1 MFVDSS
7 TPTLHRPKL
16 GLLLLQS
23 DPPSSP
29 HVHDLDHDH
38 DHSEDSDSWNQ
49 RPSSASTTTTTS
61 TVSSPYMI
69 SPLNYQ
75 ATTSPYSKSPW
86 VLPSTPTNH
95 HLKQNMMTLRNGLV
109 GTLVRKEG
117 HIYSLAVCGDLLYT
131 GSDSKNIRV
140 WKDMK
145 DFTGFKS
152 RSGLVKSIIICGKN
166 IFTGHQDGKIR
177 IWKVSRNNPT
187 NHRRIGSLPTLREY
201 VKSSMIPK
209 REGRHCDAVS
219 SLSLDEDH
227 GFLYSA
233 SWDKTV
239 KVWSI
244 SDSKFLESI
253 EAHSDAVNAV
263 VAAFGCY
270 VFTGSADG
278 TVKMWRRE
286 YHGKKGTTK
295 HVLEQ
300 VLLEQESA
308 VTALAV
314 NHWSTV
320 LYAGSSDGVVRFW
333 GSNKKHGFSRE
344 GVLRGHKLAVLCVAV
359 AGSLVV
365 SGSADKSVSV
375 WRRDEESGK
384 HALLS
389 VLNGH
394 NGPVKCIAAVQV
406 GEEDEESYGWVVY
419 TGSLDNSVK
428 VWRVSENVGQ
438 GDSAV
443 VVAGPERI
451 SSINSSDNR
460 IKKDYYCVIKSKLT
474 RYL

>member
-1 MFVDSS
+1 MFVDAS

-16 GLLLLQS
+16 GALLHSELL
-23 DPPSSP
+23 SS
-29 HVHDLDHDH
+29 VHDHDDHDH

-75 ATTSPYSKSPW
+75 ASTSPYSKSPW

-95 HLKQNMMTLRNGLV
+95 LKQNMMTQRNGLV

-140 WKDMK
+140 WKDLK

-152 RSGLVKSIIICGKN
+152 RSGLVKSIIICGQK

-177 IWKVSRNNPT
+177 IWKVSRTNPT
-187 NHRRIGSLPTLREY
+187 NHRRIGSLPTLGEY

-244 SDSKFLESI
+244 FDSKFLESI

-286 YHGKKGTTK
+286 YQGKKGTTK

-314 NHWSTV
+314 NRWSTV

-333 GSNKKHGFSRE
+333 GSNKKRGFCQE
-344 GVLRGHKLAVLCVAV
+344 EVLRGHELAVLCVAV

-375 WRRDEESGK
+375 WKRDEESGK

-394 NGPVKCIAAVQV
+394 NGPVKCIAALQV
-406 GEEDEESYGWVVY
+406 EEEEDESYGWVVY

-428 VWRVSENVGQ
+428 VWRVSENVPQ
-438 GDSAV
+438 LVSPV
-443 VVAGPERI
+443 ELSGPETKKEEAKKETLLKAI
-451 SSINSSDNR
+451 SDE
-460 IKKDYYCVIKSKLT
+460 
-474 RYL
+474 